1 MKEVLIKNA
10 YINSFDIDDKIIKD
24 ILIINTKSLVDDKTQ
39 RCVYIDESR
48 LKGEL
53 IYYRYYGEKILKS
66 NILNILLPLILA
78 NTNIKKSEV
87 QVIDLMTKY
96 VRYFKA
102 DDMYFNY
109 LLSSVMYNSLIH
121 MLIEDKNI
129 EYKDLLQ
136 KMKEE
141 IIGFNFEL
149 EKKDIVKFQMARI
162 DAIKTLDDYIDL
174 KHYDYDENILK
185 GLLNVLYDVYVED
198 RDLEDQ
204 GLMSIKKSILSL
216 LGKDIKENSIDNLVF
231 VSSMSDYLIKIR
243 NYRVSKKIFNK
254 SVDPRYII
262 NLKEEELV
270 SDPVFNQMKVVS
282 KKLVDDALN
291 IVINC
296 KSGNYVLKFMKL
308 K

>member
-53 IYYRYYGEKILKS
+53 IYYRYYGKKILKS

-96 VRYFKA
+96 VSYFKA
-102 DDMYFNY
+102 DDMYFDY

-141 IIGFNFEL
+141 IIGLNFEL

-162 DAIKTLDDYIDL
+162 DAIQTIDDYIDL
-174 KHYDYDENILK
+174 KYYDYDENILK
-185 GLLNVLYDVYVED
+185 GLLNVLYDVFIED

-216 LGKDIKENSIDNLVF
+216 LGEDIKDNSIDNLVF

-243 NYRVSKKIFNK
+243 NYGVSKKIFNK

-270 SDPVFNQMKVVS
+270 SDPIFNQMKVVS

>member
-96 VRYFKA
+96 VSYFKA

-282 KKLVDDALN
+282 KKLVEDALN

>member
-53 IYYRYYGEKILKS
+53 IYYRYYGKKILKS

-96 VRYFKA
+96 VSYFKA
-102 DDMYFNY
+102 DDMYFDY

-141 IIGFNFEL
+141 IIGLNFEL

-162 DAIKTLDDYIDL
+162 DAIQTIDDYIDL
-174 KHYDYDENILK
+174 KNYDY
-185 GLLNVLYDVYVED
+185 
-198 RDLEDQ
+198 EDQ

-216 LGKDIKENSIDNLVF
+216 LGEDIKDNSIDNLVF

-243 NYRVSKKIFNK
+243 NYGVSKKIFNK

-270 SDPVFNQMKVVS
+270 SDPIFNQMKVVS